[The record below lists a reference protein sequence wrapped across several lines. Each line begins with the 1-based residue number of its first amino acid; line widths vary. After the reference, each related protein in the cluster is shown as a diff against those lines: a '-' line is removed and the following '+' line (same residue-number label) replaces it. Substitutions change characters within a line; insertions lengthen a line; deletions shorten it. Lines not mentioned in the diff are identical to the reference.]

1 MDYIKKIETILERQ
15 NGIVLSSDLKKDKIP
30 RTYLSMMVDQDKLE
44 RIDRGIYA
52 LPDVIEDEIYIMQK
66 KYPTLIYSHETAL
79 FLHGLSDRTPFEYA
93 ATVPSG
99 YKVVENISESFKLY
113 YIKNDLY
120 LMGTTK
126 IKNNFGNR
134 ITVYSIERTIC
145 DVLRS
150 RHRIDSQIVSDA
162 LKRVVKIKSLD
173 YMLLSDYAKAFN
185 VEKILNTYMEVLL

>member
-185 VEKILNTYMEVLL
+185 VEKKLNTYM

>member
-1 MDYIKKIETILERQ
+1 
-15 NGIVLSSDLKKDKIP
+15 
-30 RTYLSMMVDQDKLE
+30 
-44 RIDRGIYA
+44 
-52 LPDVIEDEIYIMQK
+52 
-66 KYPTLIYSHETAL
+66 
-79 FLHGLSDRTPFEYA
+79 
-93 ATVPSG
+93 VPSG

-134 ITVYSIERTIC
+134 ITVYSIERTLC

-185 VEKILNTYMEVLL
+185 VEKILNTYIEVLL